1 MRPLPLL
8 PALLIATLL
17 SACGAKEEDI
27 ACCAIEP
34 RPGCDSALAAIHVTQ
49 AELAILH
56 TSERICPSPGLSA
69 ERIRE
74 LDANWPAACRQAGV
88 ISPAYAMSAGQCLAP
103 EAQEEAP
110 PELTPAN

>member
-8 PALLIATLL
+8 ATLLIAGLL
-17 SACGAKEEDI
+17 SACSEPEEDI

-34 RPGCDSALAAIHVTQ
+34 RPGCDSALAAINVTQ

-56 TSERICPSPGLSA
+56 TSERICPSPGLTA

-74 LDANWPAACRQAGV
+74 LDANWPSACRQAGM
-88 ISPAYAMSAGQCLAP
+88 ISPAHAMSAGQCIAP
-103 EAQEEAP
+103 EAPDAQEATP
-110 PELTPAN
+110 PN